1 VVKVRGVE
9 VARGQLIAGHHL
21 AMDPGDAV
29 GNISGIAT
37 TEPAFGLPAMW
48 IADGSRAEAE
58 ARGFTVVDGESVI
71 VTHLTETIRAHAADL
86 LTRQDT
92 RQLLDRLKET
102 NAAVVDEVVPEV
114 LSLGEI
120 QRVLQ
125 SLLSEGICVRDL
137 GTIVEAIGDKARV
150 TRDPTV
156 LAEYARQ
163 ALGRAITAPHLDAQ
177 QRLRAITLDPAIEQ
191 EFATS
196 ITQTADGEHLA
207 MDPSRAEAVI
217 SALRIQADQG
227 AARGTRPVLL
237 CSARVRR
244 HLRRLVAQ
252 TIPQLAVCSYNEISP
267 GISVETIGVVH
278 A

>member
-1 VVKVRGVE
+1 
-9 VARGQLIAGHHL
+9 
-21 AMDPGDAV
+21 
-29 GNISGIAT
+29 
-37 TEPAFGLPAMW
+37 
-48 IADGSRAEAE
+48 
-58 ARGFTVVDGESVI
+58 VDGESVI
-71 VTHLTETIRAHAADL
+71 VTHLTETIREHAAEL

-102 NAAVVDEVVPEV
+102 NAAVVDEVVPDV
-114 LSLGEI
+114 LTLGEI

-125 SLLSEGICVRDL
+125 SLLGEGICVRDL

-150 TRDPTV
+150 TRDPSV

-163 ALGRAITAPHLDAQ
+163 ALGRAITAPHIDAQ
-177 QRLRAITLDPAIEQ
+177 QHLRAITLDPSIEQ

-196 ITQTADGEHLA
+196 ITQTPDGEHLA

-217 SALRIQADQG
+217 VALRNQVEHG

-252 TIPQLAVCSYNEISP
+252 TIPQLSVCSYNEISP
-267 GISVETIGVVH
+267 GISVETIGVVS